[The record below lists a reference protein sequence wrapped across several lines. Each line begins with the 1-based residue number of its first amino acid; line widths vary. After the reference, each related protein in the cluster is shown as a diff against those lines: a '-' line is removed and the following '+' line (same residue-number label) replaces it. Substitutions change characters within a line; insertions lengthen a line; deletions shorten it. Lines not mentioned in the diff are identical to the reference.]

1 MVRHAV
7 ILSAGLGTRFLPF
20 TKAIPKPMLPI
31 IDTPAIEYI
40 IKEALESDIT
50 NITIVV
56 GANGDVIRRHF
67 SVNKHLDFS
76 KLSAELREKIAFSD
90 NVKINFATQYILDG
104 TAGAILEARE
114 FVEGNPFLVM
124 NADEL
129 FVRENASDAP
139 VSKQLITAF
148 EDSNKCVVGVKRVSI
163 PEASRLGVVVG
174 EKIDERRT
182 ILRKIVEKP
191 NACDIADPLVN
202 LGRYVV
208 KPDIFPMLENVLP
221 NKNGEKA
228 LTDALVDYAKTE
240 DILCYNFVGK
250 RYDIGNKESYMRAV
264 FDFSMLDP
272 HFERFARK
280 RLLLD

>member
-76 KLSAELREKIAFSD
+76 KLSAELRKKIAFSD

-148 EDSNKCVVGVKRVSI
+148 EDSDKCVVGVKRVSP

-174 EKIDERRT
+174 EKVDEKRT

-191 NACDIADPLVN
+191 NVCDIVDPLVN

-208 KPDIFPMLENVLP
+208 KPDIFTLLERVAP

-228 LTDALVDYAKTE
+228 LTDALVDYAENE
-240 DILCYNFVGK
+240 DVLCYNFVGK

-272 HFERFARK
+272 RFERFARK